1 MLKNIPKLMN
11 SIIFKLLV
19 TLLFGFFFG
28 HLLPMSIQSILYAI
42 SLSLKESLIFLL
54 PFIIFSCIFS
64 CLLSFKSDVFKF
76 IIILLI
82 CIGFSGYISTFISFN
97 VSKFALSGFN
107 DIQQAQAGI
116 SGTLNP
122 FWEFKFPSLV
132 SNNVA
137 LFSGFLAGLVF
148 SKFRN
153 KNVEIFANKMRTLVT
168 LFLNKVFVP
177 VLPLFALGF
186 VIKLESDG
194 ILSVIVKSYF
204 RLVVAIIVT
213 EIIYISLLYFIG
225 AGFSPKKF
233 LYFMRNVLPA
243 GMMGFSTMS
252 SMAALPLTIRAAEKN
267 TGQIDLSRT
276 IAPATVNVHLIGDS
290 IAVPMIALAIM
301 STFGLPFPDL
311 TTFMIFAS
319 YFVIAK
325 FAVAGIPGGGIV
337 VMIPILEK
345 YLGFSPEMSGL
356 ITAIYILLDPLNTTA
371 NVLGNGAFAI
381 LTTNIFKKKRKTTD
395 SHTNQLQSRSS
406 ES

>member
-1 MLKNIPKLMN
+1 MLKNIPRLMN

-19 TLLFGFFFG
+19 TLLLGFFFG
-28 HLLPMSIQSILYAI
+28 HLLPTYIQSILYAI
-42 SLSLKESLIFLL
+42 SLSLKETLIFLL
-54 PFIIFSCIFS
+54 PVIIFSCIFS

-76 IIILLI
+76 IIILLV
-82 CIGFSGYISTFISFN
+82 CIALSGYISTFISYN

-107 DIQQAQAGI
+107 DIQEAQ
-116 SGTLNP
+116 GTITSSLTP
-122 FWEFKFPSLV
+122 YWEFKFPTLI
-132 SNNVA
+132 SNNFA
-137 LFSGFLAGLVF
+137 LFSGFIAGLIF

-153 KNVEIFANKMRTLVT
+153 NHVEVFADKMRTLVT

-194 ILSVIVKSYF
+194 ILSIIIRSYF
-204 RLVVAIIVT
+204 PLVVAIILT
-213 EIIYISLLYFIG
+213 EVLYISLLYFIG
-225 AGFSPKKF
+225 AGFNPKKF
-233 LYFMRNVLPA
+233 LYFAKNVLPA

-276 IAPATVNVHLIGDS
+276 IAPATVNVHLVGDS

-301 STFGLPFPDL
+301 TTFGLAFPDL
-311 TTFMIFAS
+311 STFMIFAS

-381 LTTNIFKKKRKTTD
+381 LTTKIFKKKSKVSTPVTE
-395 SHTNQLQSRSS
+395 TP
-406 ES
+406 